1 MKHISIAQKVAN
13 VLYAAVFVF
22 GLLVFTGITEAALPE
37 PYAINPTPACAT
49 PKIQDFTPYIYD
61 GELHSFEYTVMGSE
75 NPLVVATVVG
85 ERGIEYRYTT
95 QRRLD
100 GSSRVH
106 VDVPGWYGF
115 SGDTRI
121 VVSVATG
128 ADARCWGVAE
138 FRVKLD
144 GPTKS
149 AAPITAT
156 AQVAPPPAKPR
167 AETPPPPKDVSV
179 LDNTVPAGTPSTP
192 TTPTDSEEKISSDA
206 SLTRAMITSISAFFG
221 ANASKNQCRDLPQS
235 AWIALLVAVVVA
247 LLIVIDRLPYL
258 LKGNGVQ
265 FAVSLLFV
273 FVVALALW
281 FVFDGC
287 RSHRWF
293 PIAVTVLILLT
304 LLTPTALDAKRARVK
319 K

>member
-22 GLLVFTGITEAALPE
+22 GLFVFTGITEAALPE
-37 PYAINPTPACAT
+37 PYAVNPTPTCVS
-49 PKIQDFTPYIYD
+49 PKIQNFTPYIYD
-61 GELHSFEYTVMGSE
+61 GELHSFEYTVSGSE

-95 QRRLD
+95 QRRGEGL
-100 GSSRVH
+100 SRVH

-121 VVSVATG
+121 VASVATG
-128 ADARCWGVAE
+128 ADAHCWSVAE
-138 FRVKLD
+138 FRVKLS

-149 AAPITAT
+149 AATVTAITPVAT
-156 AQVAPPPAKPR
+156 PTVKPR
-167 AETPPPPKDVSV
+167 TETPPSPKGVRI
-179 LDNTVPAGTPSTP
+179 LDNTTSAGTPPAP
-192 TTPTDSEEKISSDA
+192 TAPKDSEEPISSDA
-206 SLTRAMITSISAFFG
+206 SLTREMITSISAFFG
-221 ANASKNQCRDLPQS
+221 AGASKNQCRDLPQS
-235 AWIALLVAVVVA
+235 AWIALLIAIIVA
-247 LLIVIDRLPYL
+247 LLVVIDRLPYL

-265 FAVSLLFV
+265 FAISHLIV
-273 FVVALALW
+273 FVVALTLW
-281 FVFDGC
+281 FIFDGC

-293 PIAVTVLILLT
+293 PIAVTVLVLLT
-304 LLTPTALDAKRARVK
+304 LLTPTALDVKRVRVK